1 MSTSY
6 YLVKKEELKK
16 KTKIEKNKEKIKERI
31 KKELEKVAEQYNLSE
46 YEKDEGVKNI
56 LRKIE
61 YDFLDIDIKDVKI
74 CNTNRDRV
82 IFYHIDYMELD
93 DFPKDESND
102 YLNYHRERTGIH
114 DIRSLKE
121 FFEKNK
127 EEYVII
133 DEYHKKFLTWE
144 SFIRAIRYR
153 NFKKQEKIKWR
164 NY

>member
-6 YLVKKEELKK
+6 YLVKKEDLKK
-16 KTKIEKNKEKIKERI
+16 KRKIEKNKERIKERI
-31 KKELEKVAEQYNLSE
+31 KKEMEKVAEKYDLSD
-46 YEKDEGVKNI
+46 YAKDEGIENI

-61 YDFLDIDIKDVKI
+61 YDFLDIDIKDIKI
-74 CNTNRDRV
+74 CNTNRDRI
-82 IFYHIDYMELD
+82 IFYHIDYMKLD
-93 DFPKDESND
+93 ERD
-102 YLNYHRERTGIH
+102 YLNYYEARMGIH
-114 DIRSLKE
+114 DIQSLRE

-133 DEYHKKFLTWE
+133 DEYHRKFLTWE

-153 NFKKQEKIKWR
+153 NLKKQEKIKWR